1 VDKLLPDIYQQSI
14 YTINYQKLK
23 KSGIKCLI
31 FSLNNTIAPLKILTP
46 TKKMKNKFENLKDMG
61 FKLIIMSNSSKK
73 RVEPFKEIL
82 NVDSAYHS
90 KKPFKRKYKKI
101 LNIYDLKPDQ
111 IACIGDQLTSDVLG
125 ANRMGMTSILV
136 NPISNYEV
144 PSSKIAKVI
153 ENFLVEKFTKDDR
166 LKKGEYYE

>member
-1 VDKLLPDIYQQSI
+1 MDKLLPDIYQQSI

-46 TKKMKNKFENLKDMG
+46 TKKMKNKIEDLKDLG
-61 FKLIIMSNSSKK
+61 FKIIIMSNSSKK
-73 RVEPFKEIL
+73 RVRPFKEIL
-82 NVDSAYHS
+82 NVDSSFHAR
-90 KKPFKRKYKKI
+90 KPLKRKYKKI
-101 LNIYDLKPDQ
+101 LNIYDLKPNQ

-136 NPISNYEV
+136 NPISNYEI
-144 PSSKIAKVI
+144 PSSKIAKII
-153 ENFLVEKFTKDDR
+153 ESFLVNKFMKDDR
-166 LKKGEYYE
+166 LRKGEYYE